1 MRISDWSSDVCSSDL
16 WDFRI
21 TTLDRMGRTS
31 EPVVVSIVV
40 DETLQPGYYSDGTP
54 IDNLKPAEAGATD
67 GGTIGGN
74 IKDGAGNVVPPED
87 LYTSLGISADT
98 FKVDGVASADV
109 INSIA
114 TAQAGVDGL
123 VETSGDTA
131 SAAAS
136 AAAAEQFKNTAEQAD
151 RKSTRLKSSH

>member
-1 MRISDWSSDVCSSDL
+1 
-16 WDFRI
+16 
-21 TTLDRMGRTS
+21 MGRTS

-98 FKVDGVASADV
+98 FKVDGVASAEV

-114 TAQAGVDGL
+114 TQTGRAWGGKGGV
-123 VETSGDTA
+123 
-131 SAAAS
+131 
-136 AAAAEQFKNTAEQAD
+136 
-151 RKSTRLKSSH
+151 RK